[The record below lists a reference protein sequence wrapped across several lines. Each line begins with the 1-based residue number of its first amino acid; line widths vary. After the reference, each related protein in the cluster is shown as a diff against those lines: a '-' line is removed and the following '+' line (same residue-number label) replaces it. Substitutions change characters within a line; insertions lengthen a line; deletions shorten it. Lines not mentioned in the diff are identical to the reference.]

1 MIKRRQATA
10 LLIPILIFCSP
21 AVIGAGEAR
30 RPTWVDKGIHPAYPS
45 ELFLTGVGLV
55 QMTGDVE
62 GDWKRAEDNARAKLI
77 EQIRV
82 QVGQTVTSQEVEEI
96 TGKKSST
103 RAVTEIVTKTVATL
117 TLEGVQIPA
126 RWEDKEQNLLYA
138 LAVLDRDQ
146 TSQLLRSKI
155 EDARRE
161 ADELFNRAQGEESSG
176 EILLALTHYVQAHK
190 KLSTASS
197 NILIL
202 RIIRGSLAAALEKEP
217 KPVTTAGLGI
227 KIESIV
233 SYIKLIPLSGNDQKG
248 EPGKS
253 LAEPLVV
260 KAVYDS
266 GTVQHPLKGIQ
277 VRFAFDQGKGNL
289 EPETKADD
297 SGIASC
303 RVYSV
308 EGTGKE
314 ANTIVSSL
322 APGIGGS
329 WQRQLES
336 KKTVFTYYLPT
347 VATLRMLVQIR
358 EENLGKPVSPSIIE
372 NTLSEVLA
380 GAGYLVV
387 DPASFHQRLGSTSI
401 KGVPDAVLKE
411 KASGLA
417 DILVIGQAESKY
429 SSALMSGFHFA
440 RSRGA
445 VRAIRLK
452 TGKVIV
458 NLDREGKEGG
468 ATPEKAGSKAL
479 QGLAQSLSE
488 EFLKSLQAQLESMGI
503 TLPKKGGVEGGSQ

>member
-1 MIKRRQATA
+1 
-10 LLIPILIFCSP
+10 
-21 AVIGAGEAR
+21 
-30 RPTWVDKGIHPAYPS
+30 
-45 ELFLTGVGLV
+45 
-55 QMTGDVE
+55 
-62 GDWKRAEDNARAKLI
+62 
-77 EQIRV
+77 
-82 QVGQTVTSQEVEEI
+82 
-96 TGKKSST
+96 
-103 RAVTEIVTKTVATL
+103 
-117 TLEGVQIPA
+117 
-126 RWEDKEQNLLYA
+126 
-138 LAVLDRDQ
+138 
-146 TSQLLRSKI
+146 
-155 EDARRE
+155 
-161 ADELFNRAQGEESSG
+161 
-176 EILLALTHYVQAHK
+176 
-190 KLSTASS
+190 
-197 NILIL
+197 
-202 RIIRGSLAAALEKEP
+202 
-217 KPVTTAGLGI
+217 
-227 KIESIV
+227 
-233 SYIKLIPLSGNDQKG
+233 
-248 EPGKS
+248 
-253 LAEPLVV
+253 
-260 KAVYDS
+260 VYDS

-372 NTLSEVLA
+372 NTLSEVLT

-503 TLPKKGGVEGGSQ
+503 TAPQGKKKEE

>member
-1 MIKRRQATA
+1 MIKRRQAA
-10 LLIPILIFCSP
+10 AFLFPILLFYSP

-30 RPTWVDKGIHPAYPS
+30 RPSWVDKGLHPAYPS

-55 QMTGDVE
+55 QMTGDIE
-62 GDWKRAEDNARAKLI
+62 GDWKRAEDTARAKLI

-96 TGKKSST
+96 TGKKSAT
-103 RAVTEIVTKTVATL
+103 KAVTEIVTKTVSTL

-126 RWEDKEQNLLYA
+126 RWEDKEQKILYA

-146 TSQLLRSKI
+146 ASQLLRSKI

-176 EILLALTHYVQAHK
+176 EILLALTHYIQAHR
-190 KLSTASS
+190 KLSIASS
-197 NILIL
+197 DILIL
-202 RIIRGSLAAALEKEP
+202 RIIRGALAAALEREP
-217 KPVTTAGLGI
+217 KPITTAGLGVT
-227 KIESIV
+227 IESIV
-233 SYIKLIPLSGNDQKG
+233 SQIKLIPVSGTDQKG

-253 LAEPLVV
+253 LPEPLVV
-260 KAVYDS
+260 KAVYDN

-277 VRFAFDQGKGNL
+277 VRFDFDQGKGRL
-289 EPETKADD
+289 EPETKADA

-303 RVYSV
+303 RIYTV

-322 APGIGGS
+322 APGIGGQ

-336 KKTVFTYYLPT
+336 KRAVFTYYLPT

-358 EENLGKPVSPSIIE
+358 EENIGKPVQPSILE
-372 NTLSEVLA
+372 NTLSEILT
-380 GAGYLVV
+380 GAGYMVV
-387 DPASFHQRLGSTSI
+387 DPASFHQRLGSSSI

-411 KASGLA
+411 KARGLA
-417 DILVIGQAESKY
+417 DILIIGQAQSTY

-445 VRAIRLK
+445 IRAIRLK

-488 EFLKSLQAQLESMGI
+488 EFLKTLQAQLEGMGLA
-503 TLPKKGGVEGGSQ
+503 LPKKEQAEGDSQ